1 MIRCVSSSHRM
12 IRGISSSHHCIVFWI
27 EKARGVQ
34 LSRGPACPP
43 FSPPAAFN
51 SPSLPTASSLR
62 PPHSSDT
69 ACSVARLDATS
80 LSLLR
85 PPHSSL
91 SQSRV
96 THGPSPKAPA
106 AASPHHHTRSAA
118 RRRLAWSALSPRQD
132 HVPPLRARPLPHARR
147 ATTSSRRRHGGS
159 RHLKRR
165 DRLAGPADREDLVV
179 PVCRDARP
187 AGPAPH
193 RDSDVSLLSVGLR
206 AILGGLGTSESPAR
220 AP

>member
-69 ACSVARLDATS
+69 S
-80 LSLLR
+80 L
-85 PPHSSL
+85 
-91 SQSRV
+91 V
-96 THGPSPKAPA
+96 
-106 AASPHHHTRSAA
+106 
-118 RRRLAWSALSPRQD
+118 RR
-132 HVPPLRARPLPHARR
+132 
-147 ATTSSRRRHGGS
+147 SSRRDITLPPCGLSARLSLSHVS
-159 RHLKRR
+159 LTARLRR
-165 DRLAGPADREDLVV
+165 PLQPQAPTTTPVPLLVGASPGALSRLARITSPLFGPALSRMRGAQPHPRGGGTAVRV
-179 PVCRDARP
+179 TSSGVTGSP
-187 AGPAPH
+187 GPPTGRILLYRSAETRAPPGPH
-193 RDSDVSLLSVGLR
+193 RTVTPTCRCSRLASGLS
-206 AILGGLGTSESPAR
+206 
-220 AP
+220 